1 MPKIKRN
8 THEIEI
14 GKEEDIEIRGRRFR
28 FYFQNR
34 YTLISLA
41 VDLLTGIFYI
51 FGSLASLTKIPDRY
65 GTYFYLAGAVFLTIR
80 PILRIVRNIFIYDE
94 KRTRKKHGKAVQPS
108 PCFFV
113 ILVLCIFRILR
124 FEKISKYRTI
134 FRFPSLYTHVYA
146 VSCIYSYSVIW
157 YTRTGIPSLS

>member
-65 GTYFYLAGAVFLTIR
+65 GTYFYLAGAIFLTIR

-94 KRTRKKHGKAVQPS
+94 KEQGKSMGRPFSLLHAFCYSCVVHIS
-108 PCFFV
+108 PTA
-113 ILVLCIFRILR
+113 IR
-124 FEKISKYRTI
+124 KISKYRTI
-134 FRFPSLYTHVYA
+134 FRFPSLYA
-146 VSCIYSYSVIW
+146 VSCTYSYSGIW

>member
-28 FYFQNR
+28 FY
-34 YTLISLA
+34 SLA

-65 GTYFYLAGAVFLTIR
+65 GTYFYLAGAIFLTIR

-94 KRTRKKHGKAVQPS
+94 KKAMKRTSKKKEA
-108 PCFFV
+108 
-113 ILVLCIFRILR
+113 
-124 FEKISKYRTI
+124 
-134 FRFPSLYTHVYA
+134 
-146 VSCIYSYSVIW
+146 
-157 YTRTGIPSLS
+157 

>member
-94 KRTRKKHGKAVQPS
+94 KEQGKSMGRQFSLLHA
-108 PCFFV
+108 FLLF
-113 ILVLCIFRILR
+113 LCCAYFAYCD
-124 FEKISKYRTI
+124 SKN
-134 FRFPSLYTHVYA
+134 F
-146 VSCIYSYSVIW
+146 
-157 YTRTGIPSLS
+157 

>member
-65 GTYFYLAGAVFLTIR
+65 GTYFYLAGAIFLTIR

-94 KRTRKKHGKAVQPS
+94 KKAMKRTSKKKEAIFPKEKLGLHNVPNKSSVLRLLRSKSRSFHLYAEH
-108 PCFFV
+108 
-113 ILVLCIFRILR
+113 ILHL
-124 FEKISKYRTI
+124 
-134 FRFPSLYTHVYA
+134 LYSSHNQ
-146 VSCIYSYSVIW
+146 
-157 YTRTGIPSLS
+157 

>member
-1 MPKIKRN
+1 MKM
-8 THEIEI
+8 EI

-65 GTYFYLAGAVFLTIR
+65 GTYFYLAGAIFLTIR

-94 KRTRKKHGKAVQPS
+94 KRTMEGTSIENGHD
-108 PCFFV
+108 FF
-113 ILVLCIFRILR
+113 ILVLCIFFILR

-134 FRFPSLYTHVYA
+134 FRLSFSMSSLYLLLQRHLVH
-146 VSCIYSYSVIW
+146 SHRNSY
-157 YTRTGIPSLS
+157 YPEPSR

>member
-65 GTYFYLAGAVFLTIR
+65 STYFYLAGAVFLTIR

-94 KRTRKKHGKAVQPS
+94 KRTRKKHGKAV
-108 PCFFV
+108 
-113 ILVLCIFRILR
+113 
-124 FEKISKYRTI
+124 
-134 FRFPSLYTHVYA
+134 
-146 VSCIYSYSVIW
+146 
-157 YTRTGIPSLS
+157 

>member
-65 GTYFYLAGAVFLTIR
+65 GTYFYLAGAIFLTIR
-80 PILRIVRNIFIYDE
+80 PILRIVMKIFIYDE
-94 KRTRKKHGKAVQPS
+94 KKAMKRTSKKKEA
-108 PCFFV
+108 
-113 ILVLCIFRILR
+113 
-124 FEKISKYRTI
+124 
-134 FRFPSLYTHVYA
+134 
-146 VSCIYSYSVIW
+146 
-157 YTRTGIPSLS
+157 

>member
-65 GTYFYLAGAVFLTIR
+65 GTYFYLAGAIFLTIR

-94 KRTRKKHGKAVQPS
+94 KKAMKRTCVVHISHTAK
-108 PCFFV
+108 
-113 ILVLCIFRILR
+113 
-124 FEKISKYRTI
+124 KISKYENFSVSFSLCCFMYLSYHFDTDERT
-134 FRFPSLYTHVYA
+134 
-146 VSCIYSYSVIW
+146 SYIL
-157 YTRTGIPSLS
+157 P

>member
-65 GTYFYLAGAVFLTIR
+65 GTYFYLAGAIFLTIR
-80 PILRIVRNIFIYDE
+80 PKSNEENKQKKRGMRIFQI
-94 KRTRKKHGKAVQPS
+94 S
-108 PCFFV
+108 CLFFHPIV
-113 ILVLCIFRILR
+113 
-124 FEKISKYRTI
+124 
-134 FRFPSLYTHVYA
+134 SL
-146 VSCIYSYSVIW
+146 
-157 YTRTGIPSLS
+157 

>member
-51 FGSLASLTKIPDRY
+51 FGSLASLTKLPDRY
-65 GTYFYLAGAVFLTIR
+65 GTYFYLAGAIFLTIR

-94 KRTRKKHGKAVQPS
+94 KRTRKKHGKAV
-108 PCFFV
+108 
-113 ILVLCIFRILR
+113 
-124 FEKISKYRTI
+124 
-134 FRFPSLYTHVYA
+134 
-146 VSCIYSYSVIW
+146 
-157 YTRTGIPSLS
+157 

>member
-65 GTYFYLAGAVFLTIR
+65 GTYFYLAGAIFLTIR
-80 PILRIVRNIFIYDE
+80 PILRIVRNILFTTKKAM
-94 KRTRKKHGKAVQPS
+94 KRTSKRGM
-108 PCFFV
+108 
-113 ILVLCIFRILR
+113 R
-124 FEKISKYRTI
+124 FEKSHASFFT
-134 FRFPSLYTHVYA
+134 L
-146 VSCIYSYSVIW
+146 SYHFDTDERSSHFL
-157 YTRTGIPSLS
+157 P

>member
-65 GTYFYLAGAVFLTIR
+65 STYFYLAGAIFLTIR

-94 KRTRKKHGKAVQPS
+94 KRTRKKHGKAV
-108 PCFFV
+108 
-113 ILVLCIFRILR
+113 
-124 FEKISKYRTI
+124 
-134 FRFPSLYTHVYA
+134 
-146 VSCIYSYSVIW
+146 
-157 YTRTGIPSLS
+157 

>member
-94 KRTRKKHGKAVQPS
+94 KEQGKSMGRQFSLLHAFCYSCVVHISHTAIRKN
-108 PCFFV
+108 F
-113 ILVLCIFRILR
+113 
-124 FEKISKYRTI
+124 
-134 FRFPSLYTHVYA
+134 
-146 VSCIYSYSVIW
+146 
-157 YTRTGIPSLS
+157 

>member
-65 GTYFYLAGAVFLTIR
+65 GTYFYLAGAIFLTIR

-94 KRTRKKHGKAVQPS
+94 KKAMKRTSKKKRHENFSNLMPLFS
-108 PCFFV
+108 PYRITLIQTSGRPTFFLDDCQKCP
-113 ILVLCIFRILR
+113 LVSFIKRGMICN
-124 FEKISKYRTI
+124 
-134 FRFPSLYTHVYA
+134 
-146 VSCIYSYSVIW
+146 
-157 YTRTGIPSLS
+157 

>member
-28 FYFQNR
+28 FY
-34 YTLISLA
+34 
-41 VDLLTGIFYI
+41 I

-65 GTYFYLAGAVFLTIR
+65 STYFYLAGAIFLTIR

-94 KRTRKKHGKAVQPS
+94 KRTRKKHGKAV
-108 PCFFV
+108 
-113 ILVLCIFRILR
+113 
-124 FEKISKYRTI
+124 
-134 FRFPSLYTHVYA
+134 
-146 VSCIYSYSVIW
+146 
-157 YTRTGIPSLS
+157 

>member
-65 GTYFYLAGAVFLTIR
+65 GTYFYLAGAIFLTIR

-94 KRTRKKHGKAVQPS
+94 KKARKKHENA
-108 PCFFV
+108 CFLSLLHAF
-113 ILVLCIFRILR
+113 LLFLCCAYFAYCD
-124 FEKISKYRTI
+124 SKN
-134 FRFPSLYTHVYA
+134 F
-146 VSCIYSYSVIW
+146 
-157 YTRTGIPSLS
+157 

>member
-1 MPKIKRN
+1 MNSVKN
-8 THEIEI
+8 T
-14 GKEEDIEIRGRRFR
+14 GDFLYAQNQTKYPKEEDIEIRGRRFR

-65 GTYFYLAGAVFLTIR
+65 GTYFYLAGAIFLTIR

-94 KRTRKKHGKAVQPS
+94 KKQ
-108 PCFFV
+108 
-113 ILVLCIFRILR
+113 
-124 FEKISKYRTI
+124 
-134 FRFPSLYTHVYA
+134 
-146 VSCIYSYSVIW
+146 
-157 YTRTGIPSLS
+157 